1 MLATM
6 ARPPWRRAS
15 ASLRGHYRR
24 FETRDLCDPSQEAL
38 DALVDYVDLT
48 KSQTTNAVIRLALEE
63 FPQRNGF

>member
-1 MLATM
+1 
-6 ARPPWRRAS
+6 
-15 ASLRGHYRR
+15 
-24 FETRDLCDPSQEAL
+24 LCDPSQEAL